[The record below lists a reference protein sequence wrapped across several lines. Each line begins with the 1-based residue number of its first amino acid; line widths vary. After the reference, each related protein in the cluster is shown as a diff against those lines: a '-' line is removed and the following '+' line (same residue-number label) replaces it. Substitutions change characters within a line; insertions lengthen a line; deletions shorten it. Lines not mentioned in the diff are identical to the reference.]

1 MVAEGDAGAAVVS
14 LAPPPREGPPP
25 AAHAAPGFGRR
36 LRPWGPTLLVA
47 GVCVAVLLGWHGAF
61 YDTRHPVVDHVAYEV
76 QAEQLLEGHLVVPD
90 DVQLPPAVAPFTAPA
105 PDGRAFKYLPGTAAV
120 GAASI
125 WLSGDIGLALAA
137 TLALVAVSTSGAA
150 GALGWS
156 PSRRALAAALVAA
169 SPVVLSNGAALLSY
183 VPALAC
189 LTTALWLVL
198 AATGPHRRPHGDP
211 LDLAVRPAAALAGVT
226 AAGLLLGATLL
237 VRQVEVV
244 AWIGVFVIW
253 CALRPGA
260 TPRTRGLQAAALL
273 AGTVP
278 GVVAVLV
285 LDHHI
290 TGNALQ
296 IPFTLVSPTDRIG
309 WGSRKVFSTD
319 AAETFTLVKALRTTP
334 RATFDL
340 LMWTLLGPALA
351 VGAVI
356 ATWVRRHSPAH
367 MLLVAL
373 GLIIPVVFLFTWAN
387 AHAVQAGFYMRVGP
401 FYLLPCIPPL
411 VLLGVDGL
419 AQLPRKALG
428 LIVVAA
434 LALQLPFLV
443 DHLGDQVTNR
453 TERALVDAGPV
464 SGPPTQGRQASAPR
478 SHGSTG
484 PPAGPET
491 ATGASTVE

>member
-1 MVAEGDAGAAVVS
+1 MVAAGDAGTAVDS
-14 LAPPPREGPPP
+14 LAPPPRGGATLASRPSRPVGP
-25 AAHAAPGFGRR
+25 R
-36 LRPWGPTLLVA
+36 LRAWGPTLLVA
-47 GVCVAVLLGWHGAF
+47 GACIAVLVGWHGVF

-90 DVQLPPAVAPFTAPA
+90 EVQLSPTVAPFTAPA
-105 PDGRAFKYLPGTAAV
+105 PDGRAFKYLPGTATLGAV
-120 GAASI
+120 SI

-137 TLALVAVSTSGAA
+137 TLGLVAVATSGAA

-156 PSRRALAAALVAA
+156 PWRRALAAALVAA
-169 SPVVLSNGAALLSY
+169 SPVVLSNGTALLSY

-198 AATGPHRRPHGDP
+198 AATGPHGRARGAPVDP
-211 LDLAVRPAAALAGVT
+211 AGWPGGALAGVT

-260 TPRTRGLQAAALL
+260 TPRARGLQAAALL

-278 GVVAVLV
+278 GFVAVLV

-290 TGNALQ
+290 TGDALQ

-309 WGSRKVFSTD
+309 WGSRRVFTTD
-319 AAETFTLVKALRTTP
+319 AAETFTLVKGLRTTP

-340 LMWTLLGPALA
+340 VMWTLLGPALA

-356 ATWVRRHSPAH
+356 AAWVRRRSPAH

-373 GLIIPVVFLFTWAN
+373 GLTIPIVFLFTWAN

-428 LIVVAA
+428 LVVVAA

-484 PPAGPET
+484 PPAGPAT
-491 ATGASTVE
+491 AIDAATVE